1 MKDIIFENVE
11 FINKLKRKK
20 KKNHETL
27 AFPQNT
33 EHRLII
39 LVYVLHKSN
48 V

>member
-1 MKDIIFENVE
+1 MKDIISENVE
-11 FINKLKRKK
+11 FINKLK
-20 KKNHETL
+20 KKNGETL

-39 LVYVLHKSN
+39 LVHVLHKSN